1 MLISSKCVL
10 MKNHHVHVIR
20 ACTRKIRKPLL
31 NRPDERGLALHDFA
45 FGHGGLQSEKVYR
58 KMRPALTVNF
68 PHCHAALHCR
78 MWQR

>member
-1 MLISSKCVL
+1 
-10 MKNHHVHVIR
+10 
-20 ACTRKIRKPLL
+20 
-31 NRPDERGLALHDFA
+31 
-45 FGHGGLQSEKVYR
+45 VYR